1 MKEACTYLQLAS
13 EPYLRIDE
21 RLFRSKLVRKSQ
33 EQLLF
38 ASEAAG
44 GGGAIGFAAAIAGC
58 DGLLHGTCVC
68 EVLNKPAGELRV
80 ERGIAKLRIFNL

>member
-1 MKEACTYLQLAS
+1 MQNWVSRLGS

-44 GGGAIGFAAAIAGC
+44 GSGVVGSAAVTPGC
-58 DGLLHGTCVC
+58 DVLLHGTYIC
-68 EVLNKPAGELRV
+68 EVLNKP
-80 ERGIAKLRIFNL
+80 GIFGTLGQK